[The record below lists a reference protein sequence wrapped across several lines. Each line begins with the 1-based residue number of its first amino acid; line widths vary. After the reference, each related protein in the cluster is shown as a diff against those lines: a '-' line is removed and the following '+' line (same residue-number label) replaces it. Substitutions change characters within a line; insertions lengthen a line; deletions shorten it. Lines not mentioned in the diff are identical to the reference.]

1 MLSTTNILITGS
13 NRGEKNLLL
22 WLSFLLNTIPIRNWK
37 RRSFHIPRQTHH
49 TLIAGVRDPT
59 SPSSRALLALPHGK
73 NSKVILVKI
82 DSPSETDALTSISTL
97 KSDHQIT
104 KLDIVIANAGIANYF
119 GRARVTPIKEMIS
132 HYQINVIGPLLLFQA
147 TAELLDASPSPKFFT
162 ISLAVGS
169 VSYQENPPLE
179 APAYGSSKVAL
190 NFVSRRIHFE
200 NPNIVVAPVHPGWL
214 QTDVST

>member
-1 MLSTTNILITGS
+1 M
-13 NRGEKNLLL
+13 
-22 WLSFLLNTIPIRNWK
+22 IPIRNWK
-37 RRSFHIPRQTHH
+37 RHSFHIPRQTHH

-59 SPSSRALLALPHGK
+59 NASSKALLTLPHGK

-82 DSPSETDALTSISTL
+82 DSLSETDALNAVSTL

-104 KLDIVIANAGIANYF
+104 KLDIVIANAGIPNYF

-147 TAELLDASPSPKFFT
+147 TAELLDASPSPKLFT
-162 ISLAVGS
+162 ISAVGS
-169 VSYQENPPLE
+169 ISYQENLPLE
-179 APAYGSSKVAL
+179 APAYGSSKVVL
-190 NFVSRRIHFE
+190 NFISRKIHFE
-200 NPNIVVAPVHPGWL
+200 NPNIVATPVRHGWL